1 MRTITATAAFI
12 GLIGSGVAQAE
23 PTAVSLQDYAFNFP
37 THGYEI
43 IVAGRT
49 GNPQYI
55 AVEDMV
61 LVKDGSYTV
70 TARIDRLGR
79 SDRQQFMTFYAEH
92 CKFTKPCDIRM
103 GGEVELD
110 KELRMKL
117 FIQGAELS
125 RDGNSVAIGAPLE
138 GEAR

>member
-1 MRTITATAAFI
+1 MRTITATAVLI
-12 GLIGSGVAQAE
+12 GLVGSGVAQAK
-23 PTAVSLQDYAFNFP
+23 PVAVSLQDYAFNFP
-37 THGYEI
+37 AHGYEI
-43 IVAGRT
+43 VVNGRT
-49 GNPQYI
+49 GNPHYI

-70 TARIDRLGR
+70 TARIDRLSR

-92 CKFTKPCDIRM
+92 CKFTKPCEIRM

-125 RDGNSVAIGAPLE
+125 RNGSSVTIGVPLE
-138 GEAR
+138 RETR